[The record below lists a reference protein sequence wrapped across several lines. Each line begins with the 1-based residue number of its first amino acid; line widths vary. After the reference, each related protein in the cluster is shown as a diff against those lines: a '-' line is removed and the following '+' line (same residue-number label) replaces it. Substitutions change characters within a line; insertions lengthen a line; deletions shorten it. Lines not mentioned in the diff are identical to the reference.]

1 MAFVIYNDKKIIPA
15 PFISVQKEYV
25 KSAGG
30 TKITGH
36 TGLPD
41 APKKREGNIIGSN
54 YTIQISGTLVASMLG
69 SPKIDGN
76 FYDGSGYPDAGKKLP
91 QAEKTLSGD
100 DLDKQRFNRLM
111 KMQQSLR
118 WLFSE
123 DGHFFEIDD
132 GLGNE
137 VFKCIIREV
146 GNIEFSEADRGENW
160 TDRCEYTI
168 TLVADEILSSGHPLC
183 PLGEDT
189 KENIPKNLPKDISG
203 NDIYLEEATENW
215 SVEPQEEGSDEDSPY
230 TFLVNHQ
237 VTARGKRVYNGAGVV
252 SSEAWEEAEKWVKTK
267 ITSSGGSDPQSIT
280 SNQQNVM
287 TLGTTGL
294 NLSSYLPYNRMRS
307 ENVDE
312 MEGSYSVTETF
323 LLAKE
328 NSIETFS
335 ISLRASQQT
344 GLTTI
349 SLSGDVR
356 GLDDN
361 EEQLDVYNKIAEPNI
376 KYTNAL
382 TKFAS
387 INLYSRTQAFATTK
401 SITLNPTELSKSESH
416 DKISGNISY
425 NIEFDNRPT
434 NCISGSRSESINVSF
449 SGGEDVFAVIGVVG
463 RANGPIMQDMNTIK
477 EGKVSISI
485 DATMNVLTYGSSCS
499 DLTNHVC
506 SGKPSTTSIIE
517 GLRDKAITCHPNG
530 TGTAT
535 WKESD
540 SESWNV
546 RTGRYSRNTTYVIKT
561 C

>member
-1 MAFVIYNDKKIIPA
+1 MAFVLYRNKKVIPA

-36 TGLPD
+36 PD
-41 APKKREGNIIGSN
+41 TPKERQDNIIGSN

-69 SPKIDGN
+69 SPQIDGT
-76 FYDGSGYPDAGKKLP
+76 FYEGSDYPVSKKLP
-91 QAEKTLSGD
+91 QPEDTLIGD
-100 DLDKQRFNRLM
+100 DQDKKRFNRLM

-137 VFKCIIREV
+137 VFKCIIREISSV
-146 GNIEFSEADRGENW
+146 EFSEANRGENW
-160 TDRCEYTI
+160 TDRCEYSI

-189 KENIPKNLPKDISG
+189 KENEPKNLPKDISG
-203 NDIYLEEATENW
+203 NDIYLQEATENW
-215 SVEPQEEGSDEDSPY
+215 SVEPQEEGSDENSPY

-237 VTARGKRVYNGAGVV
+237 VNAIGKRVYDGNGSVT
-252 SSEAWEEAEKWVKTK
+252 SEAWEEAEKWVKTK
-267 ITSSGGSDPQSIT
+267 ITSAGSDPQSIT
-280 SNQQNVM
+280 SNQQNVI

-294 NLSSYLPYNRMRS
+294 DLSGYLPYNRMRT

-312 MEGSYSVTETF
+312 MQGSYSVAETF

-328 NSIETFS
+328 NSVETFS
-335 ISLRASQQT
+335 LNLRSSQST

-349 SLSGDVR
+349 SLSGDAR

-361 EEQLDVYNKIAEPNI
+361 EEQLDVYNKTAEPNI

-382 TKFAS
+382 TKFNS
-387 INLYSRTQAFATTK
+387 INLYSRAQTFATTK
-401 SITLNPTELSKSESH
+401 GITLNPEQLSKSESH
-416 DKISGNISY
+416 DKVTGNISY
-425 NIEFDNRPT
+425 NVEFDNRPT
-434 NCISGSRSESINVSF
+434 NCISGARSESINVTF

-463 RANGPIMQDMNTIK
+463 RSNGPIMQNMNTVK
-477 EGKVSISI
+477 QGKVSISI

-499 DLTNHVC
+499 AMTDEVC

-517 GLRDKAITCHPNG
+517 DLRDKAITCHPNG
-530 TGTAT
+530 TGTDT

>member
-1 MAFVIYNDKKIIPA
+1 MAFVIYDQKKIIPA

-30 TKITGH
+30 TKIAGH

-54 YTIQISGTLVASMLG
+54 YTIQLSGTLVASMMG
-69 SPKIDGN
+69 SPQIDGT
-76 FYDGSGYPDAGKKLP
+76 FYGGSNYPDAAKKTP
-91 QAEKTLSGD
+91 QTEKTLVGD
-100 DLDKQRFNRLM
+100 DQDKQRFNRLM

-146 GNIEFSEADRGENW
+146 GSIEFSEADKGGNW
-160 TDRCEYTI
+160 TDRCEYRI
-168 TLVADEILSSGHPLC
+168 TLIADEILSSGHPLC

-189 KENIPKNLPKDISG
+189 KDNDPKNLPKDVSG

-215 SVEPQEEGSDEDSPY
+215 SVEPQEEGSDENSPY

-237 VTARGKRVYNGAGVV
+237 VTARGKRVYDGAGAVT
-252 SSEAWEEAEKWVKTK
+252 SEAWEEAEKWVKTK
-267 ITSSGGSDPQSIT
+267 ITSTGGADPQSIT
-280 SNQQNVM
+280 SDQQNTV

-294 NLSSYLPYNRMRS
+294 NLSGYLPYNRMRS

-312 MEGSYSVTETF
+312 MEGSYSVSETF

-328 NSIETFS
+328 NSTQGFS
-335 ISLRASQQT
+335 LSLKASQST
-344 GLTTI
+344 GLTVV
-349 SLSGDVR
+349 SLSGDVS

-361 EEQLDVYNKIAEPNI
+361 EEQLDVYNKIVEPNI
-376 KYTNAL
+376 KYENAL
-382 TKFAS
+382 TKFVS
-387 INLYSRTQAFATTK
+387 INLYSRAQTFATSK
-401 SITLNPTELSKSESH
+401 GITLNPTELSKNESH

-425 NIEFDNRPT
+425 SVEFDNRPI
-434 NCISGSRSESINVSF
+434 NCISGARSESINVSF

-477 EGKVSISI
+477 QGKVSISI
-485 DATMNVLTYGSSCS
+485 DATMNVLTYGSDCS
-499 DLTNHVC
+499 DVTNYVC

-517 GLRDKAITCHPNG
+517 SLRDKAITCHPNG

>member
-1 MAFVIYNDKKIIPA
+1 MAFVLYRNKKVIPA

-36 TGLPD
+36 PD
-41 APKKREGNIIGSN
+41 TPKERQDNIIGSN
-54 YTIQISGTLVASMLG
+54 YTIQISGTLVASMMG
-69 SPKIDGN
+69 SPQIDGT
-76 FYDGSGYPDAGKKLP
+76 FYEGSDYPVSKKLP
-91 QAEKTLSGD
+91 QPEETLTGD
-100 DLDKQRFNRLM
+100 DQDKKRFNRLM

-137 VFKCIIREV
+137 VFKCIIREISSV
-146 GNIEFSEADRGENW
+146 EFSEANRGENW
-160 TDRCEYTI
+160 TDRCEYNI

-189 KENIPKNLPKDISG
+189 KDNEPKNLPKDISG
-203 NDIYLEEATENW
+203 NDIYLQEATENW
-215 SVEPQEEGSDEDSPY
+215 SVEPQEEGSDENSPY

-237 VTARGKRVYNGAGVV
+237 VNAKGKRVYDGNGAVT
-252 SSEAWEEAEKWVKTK
+252 SEAWEEAEKWVKTK
-267 ITSSGGSDPQSIT
+267 ITSAGSDPQSIT
-280 SNQQNVM
+280 PNQQNVI

-294 NLSSYLPYNRMRS
+294 DLSGYLPYNRMGT

-312 MEGSYSVTETF
+312 MEGTYNVAETF

-335 ISLRASQQT
+335 LNLRSSQQT

-361 EEQLDVYNKIAEPNI
+361 EEQLDVYNKSAEPNI

-382 TKFAS
+382 TKFSS
-387 INLYSRTQAFATTK
+387 INLYSRTQTFATTK
-401 SITLNPTELSKSESH
+401 GITLNPEQLSKSESH
-416 DKISGNISY
+416 DKVTGNISY

-434 NCISGSRSESINVSF
+434 NCISGARTESINVSF

-463 RANGPIMQDMNTIK
+463 RSNGPIMQNMNTVK

-499 DLTNHVC
+499 DLTDEVC

-517 GLRDKAITCHPNG
+517 DLRDKAITCHPNG
-530 TGTAT
+530 TGTDT

-540 SESWNV
+540 SETWNV

>member
-1 MAFVIYNDKKIIPA
+1 MAFVIYDEKKIIPA

-54 YTIQISGTLVASMLG
+54 YTIQLSGTLVASMMG
-69 SPKIDGN
+69 SPGIDGS
-76 FYDGSGYPDAGKKLP
+76 FYDGSNYPNAGKDLP
-91 QAEKTLSGD
+91 QSEESLSGD

-137 VFKCIIREV
+137 VFKCIIREIQS
-146 GNIEFSEADRGENW
+146 IEFSEADRGENW

-168 TLVADEILSSGHPLC
+168 TMVADEILSSGHPLC
-183 PLGEDT
+183 PLGEDV
-189 KENIPKNLPKDISG
+189 KENDPKNLPKDISG
-203 NDIYLEEATENW
+203 NDIYLAEATENW

-237 VTARGKRVYNGAGVV
+237 VTATGKRVYDGAGVV
-252 SSEAWEEAEKWVKTK
+252 SSEAWEEAEKWVETK
-267 ITSSGGSDPQSIT
+267 ITSAGGADPQSIT
-280 SNQQNVM
+280 SNQQNTI

-294 NLSSYLPYNRMRS
+294 NLSGYLPYNRMRS

-312 MEGSYSVTETF
+312 MLGSYSVTETF

-335 ISLRASQQT
+335 LSLKASQST

-349 SLSGDVR
+349 SLQGEVR

-361 EEQLDVYNKIAEPNI
+361 EEQLDVYNKIVEPNV
-376 KYTNAL
+376 KYSNSLA
-382 TKFAS
+382 KFIT
-387 INLYSRTQAFATTK
+387 INLYLRAQTFATSK
-401 SITLNPTELSKSESH
+401 SITLNPTELSKNESH
-416 DKISGNISY
+416 DKVSGNISY
-425 NIEFDNRPT
+425 TIEFDNRPT
-434 NCISGSRSESINVSF
+434 NCISGSRSESIGVSF

-463 RANGPIMQDMNTIK
+463 RASGPVMQDMNTVK
-477 EGKVSISI
+477 QKKVSITI
-485 DATMNVLTYGSSCS
+485 DATMDVLTYNSSCS
-499 DLTNHVC
+499 DLITHVC

-517 GLRDKAITCHPNG
+517 DLRDKAITCHPNG
-530 TGTAT
+530 AGTDT

-546 RTGRYSRNTTYVIKT
+546 RTGRYSRNTTYVIKA